1 MNVKSFRRLL
11 FGLLLI
17 CLTVA
22 PGFADTGDI
31 ALGVK
36 ASTLGA
42 GAEGTVGLLQGLNLR
57 GGVNALSFD
66 FDAETSDVDYDV
78 DADLLSFPIVLDWH
92 PFKGSGFRITGGI
105 LINQN
110 EGDAEATTEATYTIG
125 DTVYTAAQLGSLSG
139 KVDFNEVAPYVGI
152 GWGNAVGKDKRW
164 SFSCDFGVVF
174 QGEANIDLAASGP
187 IASDPT
193 FQAELAKE
201 KKALED
207 ELDDYKYYPVISL
220 GVTYKF

>member
-1 MNVKSFRRLL
+1 MNVKNFRYLL
-11 FGLLLI
+11 FSLLLTF
-17 CLTVA
+17 LSVA

-42 GAEGTVGLLQGLNLR
+42 GVEGTAGLLRGLNLR
-57 GGVNALSFD
+57 AGANALWFD
-66 FDAETSDVDYDV
+66 FEADTSDINYDLKV
-78 DADLLSFPIVLDWH
+78 DLLSFPAVLDWH
-92 PFKGSGFRITGGI
+92 PFKKSDFRISAGI

-110 EGDAEATTEATYTIG
+110 EAELKGSSQASYTIG
-125 DTVYTAAQLGSLSG
+125 DNVYNASDLGTLSG
-139 KVDFNEVAPYVGI
+139 KVDFNKLAPYVGI
-152 GWGNAVGKDKRW
+152 GWGNAVGRNENW

-187 IASDPT
+187 ISSDPA
-193 FQAELAKE
+193 FQADLARE
-201 KKALED
+201 KKELED
-207 ELDDYKYYPVISL
+207 ELDDYKYYPLISL